1 MVNLGDP
8 IKVLPSGRSS
18 RIKQILTHDGP
29 LTRALAPQ
37 SVTLLLEDDL
47 DASRGNMIVRGLDEA
62 PVANE
67 FAADICWLDQ
77 QPLDLWRK
85 YLVKHTTKTVK
96 VWITRVEY
104 RVDVNAS
111 ELVGGGNSLQMNDIA
126 RLGIK
131 SQQPLVIDTYERNRA
146 TGSFI
151 LIDEATNQTVGA
163 GMIA

>member
-1 MVNLGDP
+1 
-8 IKVLPSGRSS
+8 
-18 RIKQILTHDGP
+18 
-29 LTRALAPQ
+29 
-37 SVTLLLEDDL
+37 
-47 DASRGNMIVRGLDEA
+47 
-62 PVANE
+62 
-67 FAADICWLDQ
+67 
-77 QPLDLWRK
+77 
-85 YLVKHTTKTVK
+85 VKHTTKTVK